1 MPALLIA
8 VRFHDGRYHGR
19 PDWPPSPARLFQAL
33 VAGAARGKAIADED
47 MRALSWLESLKDA
60 PTIAAP
66 PHRPGQGFSNYVPN
80 NDLDAKGGDPARVNE
95 IRAPKLIRPILFDAE
110 TPLLYIWRF
119 DNAARDTA
127 REVCAIAERLYQL
140 GRGVDMAWATGE
152 VLDDA
157 TADERL
163 ALYEGAVHAPS
174 RGAEGTPLPA
184 PAEGSL
190 KSLMARH
197 AHMRFETRYEPRPTK
212 KDPHRQVA
220 VGQTFKQPPK
230 PLFRQVAYDSPPT
243 RLLFDL
249 IGAQTPV
256 PLRNIAAFATELR
269 DAAVAKL
276 SDKLKSKAGEIERCL
291 IGRGADDADKPR
303 RVRIVPLPSIGHPK
317 ASPAI
322 RRVLVE
328 IPPACPLRADDVAW
342 AFSGLELIPARIN
355 EETGEID
362 EQLTLTSAADRRM
375 LRHYGIERTA
385 PSRLWRTITPAA
397 LSAARRR
404 IPPQK
409 RSDEDLKSGPERAR
423 EERAAIASVRAALR
437 HAGMRARVDRIR
449 VQREPWAAKGA
460 RAEAFE
466 PDDEEL
472 KQRFSKH
479 RLWHVEIAFAEPEHG
494 PLLIGDGRYLGLG
507 LMHPVR
513 RLAGVH
519 AFQIV
524 EGSAERVDPAVITR
538 ALRRAVMARV
548 AESMNGDRP
557 NAAPL
562 PVFFTGHDENGAPA
576 RAGGH
581 RHLAYLFDAPRKRL
595 LILAPH
601 VLERR
606 APSKDERTW
615 LQRLE
620 DALSSFTLLRAG
632 RAGALRLA
640 PAAVDL
646 DADPL
651 FAPSATWET
660 LTPYA
665 VTRHPKR
672 RDAHAA
678 LTENIQS
685 ECRRLGL
692 PSPKVCVQEAQGFA
706 GRGLVG
712 RAQLAFEVAV
722 AGPLLIGRDR
732 HFGGGLFHPA
742 PIAPRRE
749 HPF

>member
-8 VRFHDGRYHGR
+8 VRFHDGRYHGC

-33 VAGAARGKAIADED
+33 VAGAARGKAIAHA
-47 MRALSWLESLKDA
+47 RALEWLETLDA

-80 NDLDAKGGDPARVNE
+80 NDLDAKGGDPNAIIMEGKKKGPAVSF
-95 IRAPKLIRPILFDAE
+95 IRAEKLIRPILFDAE

-119 DNAARDTA
+119 DDTARDTA
-127 REVCAIAERLYQL
+127 QQVCAIAERLYQL

-157 TADERL
+157 AADERL
-163 ALYEGAVHAPS
+163 ALYDGAVHAPS
-174 RGAEGTPLPA
+174 LGGEGVALAVATR
-184 PAEGSL
+184 GSL
-190 KSLMARH
+190 ESLVRRH
-197 AHMRFETRYEPRPTK
+197 SHVRFERVNQN
-212 KDPHRQVA
+212 DAQL
-220 VGQTFKQPPK
+220 FKQPPK

-256 PLRNIAAFATELR
+256 PLKNIAAFATELR
-269 DAAVAKL
+269 DAAAAKL

-328 IPPACPLRADDVAW
+328 VPPACPLRADDVAW

-466 PDDEEL
+466 PHHEQL

-479 RLWHVEIAFAEPEHG
+479 RLWHVEIAFAEAQKG

-507 LMHPVR
+507 LMHPIQS
-513 RLAGVH
+513 LTGVYAFAIRDGLTEH
-519 AFQIV
+519 AEV
-524 EGSAERVDPAVITR
+524 TTLTR

-548 AESMNGDRP
+548 AESMSGERR

-620 DALSSFTLLRAG
+620 DALSAFTLLHAG
-632 RAGALRLA
+632 RAGVLRLA

-651 FAPSATWET
+651 FAPCAAWET

-672 RDAHAA
+672 QDAHAA
-678 LTENIQS
+678 LAENIQS

-692 PSPKVCVQEAQGFA
+692 PSPKVCVQEAHGFA

-722 AGPLLIGRDR
+722 AGPLLIGRNR
-732 HFGGGLFHPA
+732 HFGGGLFAGRQGPA
-742 PIAPRRE
+742 
-749 HPF
+749 